1 MIRNDGV
8 VIEYDGMKRNGR
20 FAVVISASR
29 LSPAIIDLSGTE
41 SQAIGVGGDE
51 SVIIAASEH
60 TLLIPIEEVDDL
72 MRGEGAK

>member
-29 LSPAIIDLSGTE
+29 LSPAIIDLS
-41 SQAIGVGGDE
+41 ALKVKL
-51 SVIIAASEH
+51 SVWAG
-60 TLLIPIEEVDDL
+60 
-72 MRGEGAK
+72 MRAL